1 MYSNKYEFDFAYDWL
16 TNKQYLKYHIAAQ
29 KNPNLHLDKD
39 DQFLSYLESTVFP
52 FIDVDEINTKYDVLL
67 AEIEKNGGDKSSIRT
82 KINDSSSN
90 RNMESR

>member
-39 DQFLSYLESTVFP
+39 DQFLS
-52 FIDVDEINTKYDVLL
+52 
-67 AEIEKNGGDKSSIRT
+67 
-82 KINDSSSN
+82 
-90 RNMESR
+90 